1 MEFADKTFVVTGAAG
16 NLGRA
21 VARHFAE
28 RGARLALLDHN
39 QARLLQAYGPD
50 HANRTCL
57 QVDLTD
63 QASVDQAVEA
73 AAAKF
78 GRIDG
83 LIAIAGGFRMGE
95 QVHELSDK
103 TWSFLMDI
111 NAGTLLRTVHAV
123 VPRLIDGGGGK
134 IVTVGARAALAGVAE
149 MGAYTAAKAAVI
161 RLTEAMSAELK
172 GHNINVNGVLPSI
185 IDTPENR
192 QAMPGADPAKW
203 VAPAD
208 LAAVIGFLASDAGRA
223 LHGAIVPVSGL
234 S

>member
-21 VARHFAE
+21 VAKYFAE
-28 RGARLALLDHN
+28 RGARLALLDHD
-39 QARLLQAYGPD
+39 QPRLIQAYGPD
-50 HANRTCL
+50 HANRACL
-57 QVDLTD
+57 QVDLLD

-73 AAAKF
+73 AATKF
-78 GRIDG
+78 GRLDG

-95 QVHELSDK
+95 QVHELSERN
-103 TWSFLMDI
+103 WSFLMDI
-111 NAGTLLRTVHAV
+111 NAGTLLRTAHAV
-123 VPRLIDGGGGK
+123 VPRLIAAGGGK
-134 IVTVGARAALAGVAE
+134 IVTVGARAALGGVAE

-172 GHNINVNGVLPSI
+172 GRNINVNCVLPSI

-192 QAMPGADPAKW
+192 QAMPSADPKTW

-208 LAAVIGFLASDAGRA
+208 LAAVIGFLSSDAGRA
-223 LHGAIVPVSGL
+223 LHGAAIPVSGL

>member
-21 VARHFAE
+21 VAKHFAE
-28 RGARLALLDHN
+28 RGARLALLDHD
-39 QARLLQAYGPD
+39 QPRLIKAYGPD
-50 HANRTCL
+50 HANRACL
-57 QVDLTD
+57 QVDLLD
-63 QASVDQAVEA
+63 QASVDQAIEA

-78 GRIDG
+78 GRLDG

-95 QVHELSDK
+95 AVHELSERN
-103 TWSFLMDI
+103 WSFLIDI
-111 NAGTLLRTVHAV
+111 NAGTLLRTAHAV
-123 VPRLIDGGGGK
+123 VPRLIAAGGGK
-134 IVTVGARAALAGVAE
+134 IVTVGARAALAGAAE

-172 GHNINVNGVLPSI
+172 GRNINVNCVLPSI

-192 QAMPGADPAKW
+192 SAMPDADPNAW

-223 LHGAIVPVSGL
+223 LHGAAIPVSGL

>member
-21 VARHFAE
+21 VAKHFAE
-28 RGARLALLDHN
+28 RGARLALLDHD
-39 QARLLQAYGPD
+39 QPRLIQAYGPD
-50 HANRTCL
+50 HANRACL
-57 QVDLTD
+57 QVDLLD
-63 QASVDQAVEA
+63 QASVDQAIEA

-78 GRIDG
+78 GRLDG

-95 QVHELSDK
+95 AVHELSERN
-103 TWSFLMDI
+103 WSFLIDI
-111 NAGTLLRTVHAV
+111 NAGTLLRTAHAV
-123 VPRLIDGGGGK
+123 VPRLIAAGGGK

-172 GHNINVNGVLPSI
+172 GRNINVNCVLPSI

-192 QAMPGADPAKW
+192 SAMPDADPNAW

-223 LHGAIVPVSGL
+223 LHGAAIPVSGL